1 MPMLRRV
8 ITSADENCSI
18 CLETAE
24 EQPLYTHAQDGQG
37 RHYMHL
43 SCAQGYLSTPSLL
56 AREQSCPDC
65 RVRPLEVPGWSPPRV
80 RARWPLSVGEGLVGV
95 SSAALIVMSLLA
107 RIGSVAAAA
116 LGNLGVAEV
125 VSQMSHVYFKVG
137 CVFGAA
143 GVLMRFATHGIEG
156 VQDLFAELEEPI
168 ELGRNSIHIGLAWRI
183 LSIAAAA
190 LGHPHLADCFCRVS
204 HDYFRVSLVFG
215 ALVVVIRFSSHGI
228 EGVQD
233 LFAELAYESF
243 LITEPIANELGFLV
257 LRVRYVFGALFGL
270 QSGNVCGGMN

>member
-43 SCAQGYLSTPSLL
+43 SCAQGYLSNQSLL

-65 RVRPLEVPGWSPPRV
+65 RVRPLEVPGWSPPRM
-80 RARWPLSVGEGLVGV
+80 RARWPLSVEEGLVLA
-95 SSAALIVMSLLA
+95 SPATLIVMSLLA

-137 CVFGAA
+137 CGYGVAL
-143 GVLMRFATHGIEG
+143 VLMRFATHGIEG
-156 VQDLFAELEEPI
+156 VQDLFAEL
-168 ELGRNSIHIGLAWRI
+168 
-183 LSIAAAA
+183 
-190 LGHPHLADCFCRVS
+190 
-204 HDYFRVSLVFG
+204 
-215 ALVVVIRFSSHGI
+215 
-228 EGVQD
+228 
-233 LFAELAYESF
+233 
-243 LITEPIANELGFLV
+243 TEPMANELGFLV
-257 LRVRYVFGALFGL
+257 LRVRNVFGALFRRGL
-270 QSGNVCGGMN
+270 AMCVEV